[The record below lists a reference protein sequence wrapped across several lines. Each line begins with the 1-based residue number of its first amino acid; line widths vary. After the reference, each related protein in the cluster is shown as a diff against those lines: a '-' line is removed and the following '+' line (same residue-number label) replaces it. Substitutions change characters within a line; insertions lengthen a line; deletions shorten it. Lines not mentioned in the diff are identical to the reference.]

1 MEARK
6 KIILLGGGGHA
17 RVLSELIRMSG
28 EYEIAGILDPQLESG
43 SHVSGIP
50 VLGDDELLPAL
61 AAGGINNACIAVG
74 SIRDNG
80 KRKYLYDLVKDLE
93 FHVPSLIHPR
103 ALVSEAGTHI
113 SEGVQ
118 IMAGAIIQA
127 GSTIGENTI
136 INTGAIIEHDCTIG
150 GNVHICPG
158 AVVIGGSV
166 IGENSFIGASA
177 TVIQGV
183 TVGRNTVVG
192 AGTVVLRDVAD
203 GTLLRGTVAG

>member
-1 MEARK
+1 METRK

-17 RVLSELIRMSG
+17 SVLSELIRISG
-28 EYEIAGILDPQLESG
+28 EYEIAGILDPRPESG
-43 SHVSGIP
+43 SRIPGIP
-50 VLGDDELLPAL
+50 VLGNDELLPAL
-61 AAGGINNACIAVG
+61 AAQGINNACIAVG

-80 KRKYLYDLVKDLE
+80 KRRYLYDLVKNLE
-93 FHVPSLIHPR
+93 FHVPPLIHPG
-103 ALVSEAGTHI
+103 AVVSEEDTLI

-118 IMAGAIIQA
+118 VMAGAIIQA

-136 INTGAIIEHDCTIG
+136 INTGAIVEHDCTIG

-158 AVVIGGSV
+158 AVIIGGSV

-177 TVIQGV
+177 TVIQGI
-183 TVGRNTVVG
+183 TVGRDAVVG

-203 GTLLRGTVAG
+203 GTLLRGTAAG

>member
-1 MEARK
+1 MKAKK

-17 RVLSELIRMSG
+17 KVLSELIRMNG
-28 EYEIAGILDPQLESG
+28 EYEIAGILDPQLEPGSG
-43 SHVSGIP
+43 VSGIP
-50 VLGDDELLPAL
+50 VLGDDDMLPAL
-61 AAGGINNACIAVG
+61 AAGGVNNACIAVG

-80 KRKYLYDLVKDLE
+80 KRKHLYALAKSLN
-93 FHVPSLIHPR
+93 FQVPCLIHPR
-103 ALVSEAGTHI
+103 AVVSGAGTYI

-150 GNVHICPG
+150 GNVHVCPG

-177 TVIQGV
+177 TVIQGI
-183 TVGRNTVVG
+183 TVGRDTVVG
-192 AGTVVLRDVAD
+192 AGSVVLRDVAD
-203 GTLLRGTVAG
+203 GTLVRGSAAG